1 MKKLLLLSMTTF
13 LLSISAFAQ
22 NSNETLKGDVNGDGK
37 VDVADINAV
46 ISIMKKGEA
55 GYFYLGTT
63 QPTAENYKTLPDVI
77 ATYTAIGEASG
88 ASVSITV
95 GQTLYMLCPSSWMD
109 GMNIGIEDE
118 NGNSFS
124 FLEAFDAATI
134 SGYSLYKTQVWN
146 NATKLTITVTE
157 TRKPVEFG
165 VGTTYQNA
173 VWTIVGQL
181 TDNLH
186 VDGISNAYGDYLF
199 IKYDKNDIVN
209 NLWINSDI
217 PSQIDLDAPIED
229 GKYKYRRSEMLGASR
244 SPINYL
250 INKTLDESLTYAFIG
265 PGASAEA
272 VISDIVNATTD
283 FGEGSRFY
291 IFNLQ
296 QNDYIYVILPVGTPF
311 VDMYMS
317 DFPMWYEQL
326 SNTTING
333 VSYTVRRSTPFD
345 AGTRSIVIKY
355 TN

>member
-1 MKKLLLLSMTTF
+1 MKKLLLLSITTL
-13 LLSISAFAQ
+13 LLSVSAFAQ
-22 NSNETLKGDVNGDGK
+22 SSEILKGDVNNDGK
-37 VDVADINAV
+37 VDVADINA
-46 ISIMKKGEA
+46 IINIMKKGEA

-63 QPTAENYKTLPDVI
+63 QPTAENYKTLPGVI
-77 ATYTAIGEASG
+77 TTYTTIGEVSG
-88 ASVSITV
+88 TSASITV

-109 GMNIGIEDE
+109 GMNVEIEDE
-118 NGNSFS
+118 NGNTFS

-134 SGYSLYKTQVWN
+134 SDYSLYKTQVWN

-291 IFNLQ
+291 RFNLQ

-311 VDMYMS
+311 VDLLMS
-317 DFPMWYEQL
+317 DLPAWYEQL
-326 SNTTING
+326 SNITRNG
-333 VSYTVRRSTPFD
+333 VSYTVRRTIPMS
-345 AGTRSIVIKY
+345 AGTHSITIKY